1 MSDSSPAGHQ
11 PHRIDVH
18 HHYLPSCYRAA
29 LAAAGLDSVSGS
41 PFPSWSP
48 DGMIGRLDELQVRTA
63 AVSVSAPGVGFGPP
77 AGRPALARAS
87 NEEGAAL
94 QQAYP
99 GRVRL
104 LATLPLPD
112 VDAALSEVA
121 YSLDELG
128 AAGFILLTNHDGVYL
143 SDPRLEPV
151 LAELDRR
158 GALVLAHPAVP
169 PGAGELP
176 MTLPPAFVEFSFDTT
191 RTFVDLI
198 IRGVI
203 DRFPRI
209 RFILSHLGG
218 ALPFLAW
225 RLGMLEVSERRPA
238 VQWQQHH
245 RAFADYLRHFWYDT
259 ATCGPATI
267 AAAASVVGMDRL
279 VFGSD
284 APFGPPLF
292 TDRTA
297 AALDGCGE
305 LDAGDKQAISSGTAR
320 LLLGL

>member
-18 HHYLPSCYRAA
+18 HHYLPSCYQAA

-48 DGMIGRLDELQVRTA
+48 ATMIDRLDTLQVRTA
-63 AVSVSAPGVGFGPP
+63 AVSVSAPGVGFGAP
-77 AGRPALARAS
+77 AQRPALARAC
-87 NEEGAAL
+87 NEGGAAL
-94 QQAYP
+94 QQVYP
-99 GRVRL
+99 DRVRL
-104 LATLPLPD
+104 LATLPMPD

-158 GALVLAHPAVP
+158 RALVLVHPAVP
-169 PGAGELP
+169 PGAAELA

-191 RTFVDLI
+191 RTVVDLI
-198 IRGVI
+198 VRGVI
-203 DRFPRI
+203 DSFPGI

-225 RLGMLEVSERRPA
+225 RMSMLEVSDRGPA
-238 VQWQQHH
+238 VRWQQHQ
-245 RAFADYLRHFWYDT
+245 RAFSDYLRHFWYDT
-259 ATCGPATI
+259 ATCGPASI
-267 AAAASVVGMDRL
+267 AAAASIVGMDRL

-297 AALDGCGE
+297 AALDDCGE
-305 LDAGDKQAISSGTAR
+305 LDSADKQAISSRTATV
-320 LLLGL
+320 LLDL

>member
-1 MSDSSPAGHQ
+1 MTAGGPAGRT

-18 HHYLPSCYRAA
+18 HHYLPSSYRAA

-48 DGMIGRLDELQVRTA
+48 AAMIDRLDALRVAVA

-77 AGRPALARAS
+77 GGRPALARAC
-87 NEEGAAL
+87 NEEGAEL
-94 QQAYP
+94 RRDYP
-99 GRVRL
+99 ERVRL

-112 VDAALSEVA
+112 LNASLSEVG

-128 AAGFILLTNHDGVYL
+128 AAGFILLTNYNGVYL

-158 GALVLAHPAVP
+158 AAVVLVHPAVP
-169 PGAGELP
+169 PGAAELP
-176 MTLPPAFVEFSFDTT
+176 MTLPPAFEEFSFDTT
-191 RTFVDLI
+191 RTMTDLI
-198 IRGVI
+198 VRGVI

-225 RLGMLEVSERRPA
+225 RLSMLEVSERGPA
-238 VQWQQHH
+238 VQWQQHG

-259 ATCGPATI
+259 ATCGPASI
-267 AAAASVVGMDRL
+267 AAAAAVVGLDRL

-292 TDRTA
+292 TDRTV
-297 AALDGCGE
+297 AALDDCDE
-305 LDAGDKQAISSGTAR
+305 LDARGKQAISSGTAQ

>member
-1 MSDSSPAGHQ
+1 
-11 PHRIDVH
+11 
-18 HHYLPSCYRAA
+18 
-29 LAAAGLDSVSGS
+29 
-41 PFPSWSP
+41 
-48 DGMIGRLDELQVRTA
+48 MIGRLDELLVRTA

-77 AGRPALARAS
+77 AGRAALARAC

-99 GRVRL
+99 DRVRL

-121 YSLDELG
+121 YALDELG
-128 AAGFILLTNHDGVYL
+128 AAGFILLTNHEGIYL
-143 SDPRLEPV
+143 SDQRLEPV

-158 GALVLAHPAVP
+158 AALALVHPAVP

-191 RTFVDLI
+191 RTIVDLI
-198 IRGVI
+198 VRGVI
-203 DRFPRI
+203 DRFPQV

-218 ALPFLAW
+218 ALPFLAS
-225 RLGMLEVSERRPA
+225 RLSMLELSDRRPA
-238 VQWQQHH
+238 VQWRQHQ

-259 ATCGPATI
+259 ATCGPASI
-267 AAAASVVGMDRL
+267 AAAASVTGMERL

-292 TDRTA
+292 TDRTV
-297 AALDGCGE
+297 AALDSCCE
-305 LDAGDKQAISSGTAR
+305 LSADDKQAISSGTAR
-320 LLLGL
+320 LLLGLWG

>member
-1 MSDSSPAGHQ
+1 MTDSSPAGQ
-11 PHRIDVH
+11 KPHRIDVH

-29 LAAAGLDSVSGS
+29 LAAAGLDSLSGS

-48 DGMIGRLDELQVRTA
+48 AAMIDRLDALQVRTA

-77 AGRPALARAS
+77 AGRPALARAC
-87 NEEGAAL
+87 NEEGAEL
-94 QQAYP
+94 GRAYP
-99 GRVRL
+99 DRVRL

-112 VDAALSEVA
+112 ADAALSEVG

-128 AAGFILLTNHDGVYL
+128 AAGFILLTNHNGVYL

-158 GALVLAHPAVP
+158 AALVLVHPAVP
-169 PGAGELP
+169 TGAAELA

-191 RTFVDLI
+191 RTMVDLI
-198 IRGVI
+198 VRGVI

-209 RFILSHLGG
+209 KIVLSHLGG

-225 RLGMLEVSERRPA
+225 RLTMLEVSDRRPA
-238 VQWQQHH
+238 VQWQQHR

-259 ATCGPATI
+259 ATCGPASI

-284 APFGPPLF
+284 APWGPPLF
-292 TDRTA
+292 TDRTV
-297 AALDGCGE
+297 AALDDCDE
-305 LDAGDKQAISSGTAR
+305 LDAHDKQAISSGTAK
-320 LLLGL
+320 LLLEL